1 MKMSNGKTD
10 HVRVALQD
18 QLETAFGECMEGDSF
33 DLDEGE
39 LLFDDTRDDADSQQ
53 VMLYPRDAEGNT
65 DLDHEQRRFHIQLT
79 EITTGSDIGEND
91 RPGVELMKI
100 IEATAKSLGISELDL
115 YEKHLPE
122 IIESWQ
128 QH

>member
-1 MKMSNGKTD
+1 MSNGKTD